1 VIDISDSLKLN
12 PCFIGKPERARHLCK
27 FAVQELQAQG
37 IDEDGMSL
45 SFNPFSCEE
54 RVSHTSSNKVQTTSY
69 PDKTNF
75 DVAL

>member
-1 VIDISDSLKLN
+1 VIDISDSFKLN
-12 PCFIGKPERARHLCK
+12 PCLIRKPER
-27 FAVQELQAQG
+27 VQELQAQG

-54 RVSHTSSNKVQTTSY
+54 KVSHISSNKVQTTSY